1 MALLDLLRVVMDTTI
16 MDMTTAT
23 SMVTVDMATLV
34 TMRLL
39 ARMVRLGAPH
49 DFLVD
54 HHPWTMA
61 IVDDRIIMDT
71 MLRVAMDLAV
81 AGDRLPDR
89 TV

>member
-1 MALLDLLRVVMDTTI
+1 MALLGLLRVVMDTTI
-16 MDMTTAT
+16 VDMTTAT

-39 ARMVRLGAPH
+39 ARMDRLGAPH
-49 DFLVD
+49 ELLVD
-54 HHPWTMA
+54 HPWIMA

-71 MLRVAMDLAV
+71 TLRVAMDLAV
-81 AGDRLPDR
+81 AGDRLPGR

>member
-16 MDMTTAT
+16 MGMMTAT
-23 SMVTVDMATLV
+23 SMVMVDMATLV